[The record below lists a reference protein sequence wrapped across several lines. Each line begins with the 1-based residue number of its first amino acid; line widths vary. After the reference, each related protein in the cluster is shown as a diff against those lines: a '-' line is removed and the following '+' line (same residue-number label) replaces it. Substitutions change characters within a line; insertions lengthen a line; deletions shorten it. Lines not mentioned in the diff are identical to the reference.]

1 MGVAIAGGILG
12 FILLLGIGVYIY
24 RKVRKLDEHELSFD
38 HPPPPVSG
46 SSLDR
51 HMNTMSSV
59 ARNAEN
65 DPNFPRKGAMHY
77 QTVMMGSA
85 RPYNDTSNQSNPQP
99 QKYAQYPTVGRPG
112 LPGIVE
118 HSDSSNNIAI
128 HQQQIPQRI
137 VETPDIRDSHLYAA
151 NQYVYGYAYAATGG
165 PQQQQQQQQHLQPAV
180 TTVGLGPTYASQA
193 YAGPYTASNIH
204 HNP

>member
-65 DPNFPRKGAMHY
+65 DPNFPGKGAMHY
-77 QTVMMGSA
+77 QNVMMGSA
-85 RPYNDTSNQSNPQP
+85 RPYSNTQSNPPP

-118 HSDSSNNIAI
+118 HSNSSHNIAI
-128 HQQQIPQRI
+128 QQQQHQQLPQRI

-151 NQYVYGYAYAATGG
+151 NQYVYGYAYTTSAGG
-165 PQQQQQQQQHLQPAV
+165 PQQQQLQPAV

-193 YAGPYTASNIH
+193 YVGPYPSNNNLH